1 MNVVGF
7 FISNF
12 CFSSEIKTEQKN
24 KANITVETPNKVPI
38 QQIRHFDNKNTRY
51 VLERK
56 KKLIKY
62 RINGCEFC
70 VFLLFLMKKV

>member
-1 MNVVGF
+1 MWLDF

-12 CFSSEIKTEQKN
+12 CFSSKIKTEQKN

-56 KKLIKY
+56 K
-62 RINGCEFC
+62 N
-70 VFLLFLMKKV
+70 

>member
-1 MNVVGF
+1 MWLVF
-7 FISNF
+7 LFQT
-12 CFSSEIKTEQKN
+12 FSSEIKTEQKN

-56 KKLIKY
+56 KKLIKC
-62 RINGCEFC
+62 RVNGCEFC